1 MFEAEQKRENS
12 LSLMFIGLA
21 VWVAD
26 LLVVFFLPAS
36 FRVGRE
42 TVFLGIIAL
51 LGALGLFLIVS
62 GFINRATAGPEE

>member
-1 MFEAEQKRENS
+1 MSDAEQKRENS

-51 LGALGLFLIVS
+51 LGVLGLSLIVS
-62 GFINRATAGPEE
+62 GLAKRAAAGPEE

>member
-1 MFEAEQKRENS
+1 MLDAEQKRENS

-42 TVFLGIIAL
+42 TVFLGIAGV
-51 LGALGLFLIVS
+51 LGVLGLSLIVS
-62 GFINRATAGPEE
+62 GLVKRAAAGPEE

>member
-1 MFEAEQKRENS
+1 MTDPEQKREDS

-26 LLVVFFLPAS
+26 LLVLFFLPAS

-42 TVFLGIIAL
+42 TEFLGIAAV
-51 LGALGLFLIVS
+51 LGVLGLLLIVG
-62 GFINRATAGPEE
+62 GFMKRAAAGPEE